1 MKRRMV
7 SLTLALC
14 LCLSLMPAAWAAE
27 APPASYTTPSGLT
40 IHVTRPVGTLDD
52 TSLTYMGDGVF
63 QVREENGTYGLYD
76 INGARL
82 GQLGDVFLLGDFQ
95 DGLCPVRVY
104 DVYTAENKCGYIDR
118 TGQLAIAAQYQ
129 EVKDFS
135 EGYAAV
141 KNENG
146 WGYIDTS
153 GNLVVPC
160 QYQMAYPFQDGE
172 AVVEYHTQV
181 QTFQYTRHKY
191 IDTANRTIREFPSHM
206 EDVAVG
212 LGTISVPMD
221 DCTPE
226 AGGIFMEGKML
237 VMETRSAQYGLMD
250 RSNHIQLFPGLTKD
264 PEVTVLE
271 YLGGD
276 RFFVSK
282 LSRRAVLNSDGE
294 VIFPYIYFYYDMRE
308 FDTDTGL
315 AVVGDAMEHG
325 LLDTD
330 GNYVIPMT
338 TNWYMLTNFQDG
350 ISVGSWYNPSGA
362 SIPYILRIDGITAPE
377 PEPQPDVP
385 SSWAAEQVN
394 QAISAGLVPLS
405 LQAQYT
411 TPATRAEFC
420 ALAVELY
427 ETVTGSEITEWATF
441 SDTTDVNVQKMAGLG
456 VVTGVGNGAFHPEGT
471 LTREQAATMLSRLAA
486 AMGKP
491 LTAAAPTFADNASIA
506 SWAVDAV
513 GQMQISGVMGG
524 TGNNSFTPQG
534 SYTREQSILTILR
547 LYNLVK

>member
-82 GQLGDVFLLGDFQ
+82 GQLGDVFLLGNFE

-191 IDTANRTIREFPSHM
+191 IDTANRPSGSFPLTWRMLRWDWGPYPCRWTTVHPR
-206 EDVAVG
+206 
-212 LGTISVPMD
+212 LGAYLWRVRCWSWR
-221 DCTPE
+221 PE
-226 AGGIFMEGKML
+226 APNM
-237 VMETRSAQYGLMD
+237 
-250 RSNHIQLFPGLTKD
+250 
-264 PEVTVLE
+264 
-271 YLGGD
+271 
-276 RFFVSK
+276 
-282 LSRRAVLNSDGE
+282 
-294 VIFPYIYFYYDMRE
+294 
-308 FDTDTGL
+308 
-315 AVVGDAMEHG
+315 
-325 LLDTD
+325 
-330 GNYVIPMT
+330 
-338 TNWYMLTNFQDG
+338 
-350 ISVGSWYNPSGA
+350 
-362 SIPYILRIDGITAPE
+362 
-377 PEPQPDVP
+377 
-385 SSWAAEQVN
+385 
-394 QAISAGLVPLS
+394 
-405 LQAQYT
+405 
-411 TPATRAEFC
+411 
-420 ALAVELY
+420 
-427 ETVTGSEITEWATF
+427 
-441 SDTTDVNVQKMAGLG
+441 
-456 VVTGVGNGAFHPEGT
+456 
-471 LTREQAATMLSRLAA
+471 
-486 AMGKP
+486 
-491 LTAAAPTFADNASIA
+491 A
-506 SWAVDAV
+506 SWTGAI
-513 GQMQISGVMGG
+513 IS
-524 TGNNSFTPQG
+524 SFSPA
-534 SYTREQSILTILR
+534 
-547 LYNLVK
+547 